1 MKLAT
6 LFIVGALLLSSCKSN
21 EKKQEISK
29 ISPQKLCSAFDLKT
43 AENLVHKKLK
53 IDTVEKHKF
62 PYATTC
68 SIENDSGFP
77 YITVTLYYNKDN
89 ADTKHFAPPKDM
101 FDFSYKTVNSTLVAV
116 EPKSKEVA
124 EVFQK
129 GKNNRVVS
137 ILLMNAKVS
146 ENSAQEKQL
155 IEFLNSGMANLHGI
169 K

>member
-1 MKLAT
+1 MKLT
-6 LFIVGALLLSSCKSN
+6 TIFIASALLLSGCKSN
-21 EKKQEISK
+21 EEKEQASK
-29 ISPQKLCSAFDLKT
+29 ITPQKLCSAFDLKT

-62 PYATTC
+62 PTATTC
-68 SIENDSGFP
+68 SIENESGYP
-77 YITVTLYYNKDN
+77 YFTITLFYNKKD
-89 ADTKHFAPPKDM
+89 ADTKYYAPPKSV
-101 FDFSYKTVNSTLVAV
+101 FNFSYKTVGSTLVAI

-129 GKNNRVVS
+129 GKNKWVLS
-137 ILLMNAKVS
+137 ILLASVKVS

-155 IEFLNSGMANLHGI
+155 IKLLSNAMDNLQST